1 MKKIFLLLGPILA
14 GFSSSATAQ
23 TQTAPLTTTDKD
35 PVWMVYDHPVPPPEV
50 PVAKTT
56 QGATYVPLDA
66 DVYRLIDRYAVIYG
80 TDSLYQLH
88 TSVRPYP
95 RTAVARLAERM
106 LADSANLSA
115 QDRFN
120 AEYLLR
126 DNWNYTTRATPVN
139 QGRRPLWK
147 NRFFERQSDLY
158 SVATRDFTLRVNP
171 VAGLSLGNSDGAKS
185 YAFLNTRGVQLEGTI
200 DQRLGFY
207 TFLADNQMAV
217 PEYVRQHIG
226 RDLAVP
232 HEGFWKPFKTTPG
245 QYDFLSARGYL
256 TYAAGRHV
264 NIQLGH
270 DRNQIGNGY
279 RSLILSDY
287 SAPYLFLKLNTRI
300 WKFNY
305 QNLFAQMV
313 SDAPNVDAS
322 YDRKYLAMHHLSYD
336 VLPNLNVGVF
346 ESVVYSA
353 YSNTIDSVVVNK
365 QVVARPRR
373 RGFELQY
380 LNPIIFYRA
389 VEQGVGSEDNALL
402 GLDFKWNVKR
412 QVQLYGQ
419 VVLDEFVLSQIRS
432 GNGWWANKQGIQLG
446 AKYLNV
452 AGIRTL
458 DLQGEFNYIRP
469 YLYQHEDKYRN
480 YQHYQ
485 QPLAHPMGANLW
497 ELIGIVSYQP
507 LPRLS
512 VVAKGFY
519 VKQGLDPLGQN
530 YGSNPNLPY
539 TNRPLDSNGRI
550 REFGFRV
557 GDGVTS
563 YLFHGDFTATYQPR
577 HNLWLDAKLI
587 VRNRTLDQPVSYA
600 TAGTDALASL
610 ALRWNIAQRLHE
622 F

>member
-1 MKKIFLLLGPILA
+1 MKKILLPLALSALLG
-14 GFSSSATAQ
+14 STAFGQ
-23 TQTAPLTTTDKD
+23 SMSLKFDG
-35 PVWMVYDHPVPPPEV
+35 PVPPPAPESGE
-50 PVAKTT
+50 PAISPDYT
-56 QGATYVPLDA
+56 QGTTMVPLDA
-66 DVYRLIDRYAVIYG
+66 DVYRLIDRYAILYG
-80 TDSLYQLH
+80 TDSIYQLH

-95 RTAVARLAERM
+95 RAAVARLAERM

-115 QDRFN
+115 EDRFN

-126 DNWNYTTRATPVN
+126 DNWNYSSRATAPN
-139 QGRRPLWK
+139 QRAQPIVKHFYKRK
-147 NRFFERQSDLY
+147 SDLY
-158 SVATRDFTLRVNP
+158 SVSTPDFTLRVNP
-171 VAGLSLGNSDGAKS
+171 VLGLSLGNSDGSKS

-200 DQRLGFY
+200 DKRLGFY

-217 PEYVRQHIG
+217 PEYIEQRIG

-232 HEGFWKPFKTTPG
+232 HEGFWKPFKNTPG

-305 QNLFAQMV
+305 QNLFAQLV

-322 YDRKYLAMHHLSYD
+322 YERKYLAMHHLSFD

-346 ESVVYSA
+346 ESVVYSG
-353 YSNTIDSVVVNK
+353 YSSTVDTILVTQGGRQQ
-365 QVVARPRR
+365 QVVRPRR

-389 VEQGVGSEDNALL
+389 VEQGIGSEDNALL
-402 GLDFKWNVKR
+402 GLDFKWNIR
-412 QVQLYGQ
+412 QRVQLYGQ
-419 VVLDEFVLSQIRS
+419 VILDEFVLSQIRS
-432 GNGWWANKQGIQLG
+432 GNGWWANKQGVQLG
-446 AKYLNV
+446 AKYVNV

-458 DLQGEFNYIRP
+458 DVQGEFNYIRP

-507 LPRLS
+507 LPRLN

-519 VKQGLDPLGQN
+519 VKQGLDPAGEN

-539 TNRPLDSNGRI
+539 TNRPLGPDGQI
-550 REFGFRV
+550 RQYDFRV
-557 GDGVTS
+557 GDGATS
-563 YLFHGDFTATYQPR
+563 YLFHGDFTASWQAA
-577 HNLWLDAKLI
+577 HNLWLDGKLI
-587 VRNRTLDQPVSYA
+587 VRHRTLDQPVSYA
-600 TAGTDALASL
+600 TAGTSALASVG
-610 ALRWNIAQRLHE
+610 LRWNIAQRLHE
-622 F
+622 L

>member
-1 MKKIFLLLGPILA
+1 MKKPILFLA
-14 GFSSSATAQ
+14 LSALLQQVAFGQ
-23 TQTAPLTTTDKD
+23 SMSYKFDGPLPPLED
-35 PVWMVYDHPVPPPEV
+35 PDNLAISPNY
-50 PVAKTT
+50 T
-56 QGATYVPLDA
+56 QGSTTVPLDA
-66 DVYRLIDRYAVIYG
+66 DVYRMIDRYAILYG
-80 TDSLYQLH
+80 TDSIYQLH

-95 RTAVARLAERM
+95 RAAVARLAERM

-126 DNWNYTTRATPVN
+126 DNWNYTSRANAVN
-139 QGRRPLWK
+139 RRAQPRLK
-147 NRFFERQSDLY
+147 YLYERHSDLY
-158 SVATRDFTLRVNP
+158 SVATPDFTLRVNP
-171 VAGLSLGNSDGAKS
+171 VAGLSLGNSDGSKS
-185 YAFLNTRGVQLEGTI
+185 YTFQNTRGIQLEGTI
-200 DQRLGFY
+200 DKRLGFY

-217 PEYVRQHIG
+217 PEYVQQRVE

-245 QYDFLSARGYL
+245 QYDYLSARGYL

-287 SAPYLFLKLNTRI
+287 SAPYFFLKLNTRI

-322 YDRKYLAMHHLSYD
+322 YERKYLAMHHLSLD
-336 VLPNLNVGVF
+336 VLPNLNIGVF
-346 ESVVYSA
+346 ESVVYSG
-353 YSNTIDSVVVNK
+353 YE
-365 QVVARPRR
+365 QVTDMVTPIGDTVAVPQIRQRR

-402 GLDFKWNVKR
+402 GLDFKWNVKQ

-446 AKYLNV
+446 AKYVNV

-458 DLQGEFNYIRP
+458 DVQGEFNYIRP

-485 QPLAHPMGANLW
+485 QPLAHPTGANLW

-507 LPRLS
+507 LPRLN

-519 VKQGLDPLGQN
+519 VKQGLDPLGEN

-539 TNRPLDSNGRI
+539 TNRPLDANGQV

-557 GDGVTS
+557 GDGATS
-563 YLFHGDFTATYQPR
+563 YLFHGDLTGTWQAV
-577 HNLWLDAKLI
+577 HNLWLDGKLI
-587 VRNRTLDQPVSYA
+587 VRNRTLNQAVPYA
-600 TAGTDALASL
+600 TAGTTALASL
-610 ALRWNIAQRLHE
+610 GLRWNIAQRLHE

>member
-1 MKKIFLLLGPILA
+1 MKKPILLLALSA
-14 GFSSSATAQ
+14 LLQQAAFSQSMSMKF
-23 TQTAPLTTTDKD
+23 DG
-35 PVWMVYDHPVPPPEV
+35 PVPPLPA
-50 PVAKTT
+50 PDNLAISPNYT
-56 QGATYVPLDA
+56 QGSTTVPLDA
-66 DVYRLIDRYAVIYG
+66 DVYRLIDRYAILYG
-80 TDSLYQLH
+80 TDSIYQLH

-95 RTAVARLAERM
+95 RAAVARLAERM

-126 DNWNYTTRATPVN
+126 DNWNYTSRANAVN
-139 QGRRPLWK
+139 QRAQPRLK
-147 NRFFERQSDLY
+147 HFYKRQSDLY
-158 SVATRDFTLRVNP
+158 SVATPDFTLRVNP
-171 VAGLSLGNSDGAKS
+171 VAGLSLGNSDGSKS
-185 YAFLNTRGVQLEGTI
+185 YTFQNTRGIQLEGTI
-200 DQRLGFY
+200 DKRLGFY

-217 PEYVRQHIG
+217 PEYVQQRVE

-232 HEGFWKPFKTTPG
+232 HEGFWKPFKSTPG
-245 QYDFLSARGYL
+245 QYDYLSARGYL

-287 SAPYLFLKLNTRI
+287 SAPYFFLKLNTRI

-322 YDRKYLAMHHLSYD
+322 YERKYLAMHHLSLD

-346 ESVVYSA
+346 ESVVYSG
-353 YSNTIDSVVVNK
+353 YK
-365 QVVARPRR
+365 QVTDMVDLPGDSTTDLKPQIRQRR

-402 GLDFKWNVKR
+402 GLDFKWNVK
-412 QVQLYGQ
+412 QQLQLYGQ

-446 AKYLNV
+446 AKYVNV

-458 DLQGEFNYIRP
+458 DVQGEFNYIRP

-507 LPRLS
+507 LPRLN

-519 VKQGLDPLGQN
+519 VKQGLDQVGDN
-530 YGSNPNLPY
+530 NGGNPNLPY
-539 TNRPLDSNGRI
+539 TNRPLDANGQI

-557 GDGVTS
+557 GDGATS
-563 YLFHGDFTATYQPR
+563 YLFHGDLTGTWQAT
-577 HNLWLDAKLI
+577 HNLWLDGKLI

-600 TAGTDALASL
+600 TAGTTALASL
-610 ALRWNIAQRLHE
+610 GLRWNIAQRLHE

>member
-1 MKKIFLLLGPILA
+1 MKKPILLLALSALLQHTAFGQSMSMKFDGPL
-14 GFSSSATAQ
+14 
-23 TQTAPLTTTDKD
+23 
-35 PVWMVYDHPVPPPEV
+35 PPPEE
-50 PVAKTT
+50 PDNLAISPNYT
-56 QGATYVPLDA
+56 QGSTTVPLDA
-66 DVYRLIDRYAVIYG
+66 DVYRIIDRYAILYG
-80 TDSLYQLH
+80 TDSIYQLH

-95 RTAVARLAERM
+95 RAAVARLAERM
-106 LADSANLSA
+106 LADSMNLSA

-126 DNWNYTTRATPVN
+126 DNWNYTSRANAVN
-139 QGRRPLWK
+139 RRAQPRLK
-147 NRFFERQSDLY
+147 YLYERHSDLY
-158 SVATRDFTLRVNP
+158 SVATPDFTLRVNP
-171 VAGLSLGNSDGAKS
+171 VAGLSLGNSDGSKS
-185 YAFLNTRGVQLEGTI
+185 YTFQNTRGIQLEGTI
-200 DQRLGFY
+200 DKRLGFY

-217 PEYVRQHIG
+217 PEYVQQRVE

-245 QYDFLSARGYL
+245 QYDYLSARGYL

-279 RSLILSDY
+279 RSLIMSDY
-287 SAPYLFLKLNTRI
+287 SAPYFFLKLNTRI

-322 YDRKYLAMHHLSYD
+322 YERKYLAMHHLSLD

-346 ESVVYSA
+346 ESVVFSGYEQV
-353 YSNTIDSVVVNK
+353 TDMVIPIGDSVAVP
-365 QVVARPRR
+365 QIRQRR

-402 GLDFKWNVKR
+402 GLDFKWNVKQ

-446 AKYLNV
+446 AKYVNV

-458 DLQGEFNYIRP
+458 DVQGEFNYIRP
-469 YLYQHEDKYRN
+469 YLYQHQDKYRN

-507 LPRLS
+507 LPRLN

-519 VKQGLDPLGQN
+519 VKQGLDPVGEN
-530 YGSNPNLPY
+530 YGGNPNLPY
-539 TNRPLDSNGRI
+539 TNRPLDANGNI
-550 REFGFRV
+550 REYDFRV
-557 GDGVTS
+557 GDGATS
-563 YLFHGDFTATYQPR
+563 YLFHGDLTGTWQAA
-577 HNLWLDAKLI
+577 HNLWLDGKLV
-587 VRNRTLDQPVSYA
+587 VRNRTLDQAVPYA
-600 TAGTDALASL
+600 TAGTTALASL
-610 ALRWNIAQRLHE
+610 GLRWNIAQRLHE